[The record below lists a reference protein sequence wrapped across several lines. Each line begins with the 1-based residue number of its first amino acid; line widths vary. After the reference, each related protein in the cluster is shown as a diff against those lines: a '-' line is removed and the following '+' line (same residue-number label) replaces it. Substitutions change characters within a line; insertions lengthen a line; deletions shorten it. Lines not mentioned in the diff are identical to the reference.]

1 VRAFCY
7 LLLVS
12 LLLVLII
19 SGCGGSAVPSSPSS
33 PPSPPSPNPLP
44 SVPSPP
50 QNLVGI
56 AGDQEVDLQWQPPAS
71 TGSSP
76 ITHYTVYRNG
86 KAVATTSSTTYSDRG
101 LTNGVEYQYY
111 VTASNSVGES
121 PPSNVIRVTP
131 NAPTPPAPQISL
143 SVYYPTITDPADARL
158 TGSGTLFTI
167 LGKLDVIGGYQSQYT
182 LQALD
187 TDGTVLQSWKVS
199 PGDFR
204 VDLSNFGSPG
214 EKMITL
220 SVKESPLTTAQVPL
234 IVDDSRLQQ
243 RAQELIAK
251 GLSPWVTTNIKIY
264 VPESLQGSLQ
274 VFQHAADFWAAYSVF
289 RFNVIIGQPSAGEQ
303 GYIRIWDKTDEDA
316 WGSARTGWNWDA
328 NGRITYAGITVFQG
342 WAIQPDWLKECIL
355 AHELW
360 HACFAADEAERY
372 SQFQFG
378 IRFPGYQS
386 SWYSLDQSII
396 PPIVQHVS
404 QILNPDSSDHRNYH
418 RNVHKRK

>member
-1 VRAFCY
+1 VRAFGY

-12 LLLVLII
+12 LFLVLII

-33 PPSPPSPNPLP
+33 PPSPPGPNPLP
-44 SVPSPP
+44 SAPSPP

-71 TGSSP
+71 TGGSP

-86 KAVATTSSTTYSDRG
+86 KAVATTNYTTYSDRG

-111 VTASNSVGES
+111 VTASNSIGES

-131 NAPTPPAPQISL
+131 NAPAPQISL

-187 TDGTVLQSWKVS
+187 TDGTLLQSWKVS

-214 EKMITL
+214 DKNIIL
-220 SVKESPLTTAQVPL
+220 RIAESPLSTAQVPV

-243 RAQELIAK
+243 RAQELIAQ
-251 GLSPWVTTNIKIY
+251 GLSGWLTTHIQVY
-264 VPESLQGSLQ
+264 VPESLRSFVSL
-274 VFQHAADFWAAYSVF
+274 FEKACSFWATYTSF
-289 RFNVIIGQPSAGEQ
+289 RFQVLIGKPEEQQ
-303 GYIRIWDKTDEDA
+303 GYIKIVDSTDEASWMAADSGFNFDA
-316 WGSARTGWNWDA
+316 YNTVTSAA
-328 NGRITYAGITVFQG
+328 VEVYQG
-342 WAIQPDWLKECIL
+342 WAQTADWMKAFII
-355 AHELW
+355 AHELF
-360 HACFAADEAERY
+360 HCL
-372 SQFQFG
+372 FG
-378 IRFPGYQS
+378 AVREGEYYGEFGSRFVGNQRSGPF
-386 SWYSLDQSII
+386 SLDQSII
-396 PPIVQHVS
+396 PPLVQKAA
-404 QILNPDSSDHRNYH
+404 QILNSRRSHR
-418 RNVHKRK
+418 